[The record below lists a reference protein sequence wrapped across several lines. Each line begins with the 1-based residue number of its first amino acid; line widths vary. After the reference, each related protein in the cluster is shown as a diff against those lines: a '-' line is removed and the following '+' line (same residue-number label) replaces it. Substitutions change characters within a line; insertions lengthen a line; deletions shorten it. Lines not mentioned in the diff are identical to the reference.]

1 MLQARCPFYMLVE
14 LSGSNAAHDG
24 EKLDAYL
31 EATMGDGV
39 VAEGTVARDSA
50 QTAALWAIREGITGA
65 RTLTLARTLSLT
77 LTLNPTLTLTPTP
90 TRCAREERGG
100 LQVRRLHP
108 P

>member
-65 RTLTLARTLSLT
+65 RTLTLTRTLT
-77 LTLNPTLTLTPTP
+77 VNPTPTLTL